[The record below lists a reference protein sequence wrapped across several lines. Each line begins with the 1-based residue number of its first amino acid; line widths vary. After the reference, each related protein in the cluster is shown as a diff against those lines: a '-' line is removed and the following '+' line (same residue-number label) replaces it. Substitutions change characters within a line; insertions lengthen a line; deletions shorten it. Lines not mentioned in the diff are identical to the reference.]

1 MISKVVKD
9 RNRKILEARSSL
21 GNAARSGDKV
31 RIQEARME
39 LALCLALR
47 EVARALFS
55 GWTLDALLEKVK
67 EEFDE

>member
-21 GNAARSGDKV
+21 GNAAQSKDKV